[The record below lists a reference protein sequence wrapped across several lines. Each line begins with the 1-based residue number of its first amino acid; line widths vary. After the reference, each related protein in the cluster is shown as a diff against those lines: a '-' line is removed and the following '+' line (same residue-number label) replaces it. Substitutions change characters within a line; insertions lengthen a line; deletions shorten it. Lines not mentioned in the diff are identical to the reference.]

1 MPLHPS
7 LNPDGI
13 PSELKQYPQWVAT
26 GSDGAPL
33 NPRTGLPASVTKPAS
48 WGTFEEAVATGLLP
62 GFVLTPADPFTIV
75 DLDNKEHNPASQEEL
90 AWYGQLIQGFATYA
104 ELSKSGRGYHV
115 ILRGALNGAYGR
127 KAGRVE
133 VYTAQRYITLTGQC
147 FPGYESIAERQ
158 EQLDYLASML
168 PACSTLSALDESTPQ
183 TREDQVI
190 IDIACTADNAE
201 KFMRLWEGD
210 MSGYPSQSEADY
222 ALLAMLAY
230 YTPNNAQ
237 VRRLFR
243 YSALGK
249 RDKAVRND
257 KYLNYALAHLRAK
270 EPDVSGLVAK
280 ARELLAPKPHADDI
294 PQAEGAEAEVEEE
307 LPAFPAYAGEYAPGF
322 IGEVQK
328 WLYAAAPRPVQEVA
342 LVAAIGT
349 LAGILGRC
357 YNIERAGLN
366 QYMLLVA
373 GTGRGKDWIHKGSQR
388 LLSAV
393 CREVPAANAFAG
405 PASFASGTALIK
417 KLADQPCFLSVLG
430 EFADTF
436 EAMCSR
442 NPQPHLLQLRQVMLA
457 VYGLSGRDDLFK
469 GRAYADTE
477 KNVKD
482 IQAPAPTFVGETAPE
497 GFFAHIGPEHV
508 TTGFLPRFILVSYDG
523 PRPPAN
529 LNRDVP
535 IPQEVTAH
543 LVTLSSIALQ
553 LAHNSA
559 VCDVAWTPEAYNLLA
574 PGGQFDV
581 YCDEQMNT
589 SGGEAE
595 AELWNRAH
603 LKAMKLAALAAAAT
617 NPHEPKITEEYAVWA
632 IDLVTKDVTTMLSK
646 FSSGDFGTG
655 DGKQIADVRKVLA
668 GFFQMTNQELFA
680 KYRIPEG
687 MLDNGIVPYIFL
699 QRRTANVASLR
710 NDRMGATHA
719 LQKCLKVMVETG
731 ELIELNK
738 SAPELA
744 ALKYNGRM
752 FVLASMLQA
761 STTTPAA

>member
-13 PSELKQYPQWVAT
+13 PSELKLYPQWVAT
-26 GSDGAPL
+26 GNDGEPL
-33 NPRTGLPASVTKPAS
+33 NPRTGLRASVTKPAS

-75 DLDNKEHNPASQEEL
+75 DLDNKAHNPASDEEL
-90 AWYGQLIQGFATYA
+90 AWYGQLIQQFGTYA

-115 ILRGALNGAYGR
+115 VLRGALEGAYGR
-127 KAGRVE
+127 KHGRIE
-133 VYTAQRYITLTGQC
+133 VYSAQRYITMTGNC
-147 FPGYESIAERQ
+147 FPGYEQIAERQ
-158 EQLDYLASML
+158 EHLSQLAAML
-168 PACSTLSALDESTPQ
+168 PACSTLAALDETTPQ
-183 TREDQVI
+183 TRDDQAI
-190 IDIACTADNAE
+190 LDIACTADNAE
-201 KFMRLWEGD
+201 KFLRLWSGD
-210 MSGYPSQSEADY
+210 MVGYPSQSEADY
-222 ALLAMLAY
+222 ALLSMLAY
-230 YTPNNAQ
+230 YTPNNEQ

-257 KYLNYALAHLRAK
+257 RYLNYALGHLRAK
-270 EPDVSGLVAK
+270 EPDVSGLVEK
-280 ARELLAPKPHADDI
+280 ARTLLAQ
-294 PQAEGAEAEVEEE
+294 QAQPLVATVEEALLPSSEYPE
-307 LPAFPAYAGEYAPGF
+307 LPIYTGEYAPGF

-328 WLYAAAPRPVQEVA
+328 WLFAAAPRPVQEVA

-393 CREVPAANAFAG
+393 CREVPAAGAFAG

-508 TTGFLPRFILVSYDG
+508 TTGFLPRFILVSYEG

-529 LNRDVP
+529 LDRDVP
-535 IPQEVTAH
+535 IPAHVVSH

-553 LAHNSA
+553 LAHNNA
-559 VCDVAWTPEAYNLLA
+559 VCDVAWEASAHALLA
-574 PGGQFDV
+574 PGGMFDA
-581 YCDEQMNT
+581 YCDAQMNG
-589 SGGEAE
+589 SSGEAE

-617 NPHEPKITEEYAVWA
+617 NPHEPKITEEYATWA
-632 IDLVTKDVTTMLSK
+632 IDLVAKDVTTMLSK
-646 FSSGDFGTG
+646 FSSGDYGAG
-655 DGKQIADVRKVLA
+655 DGKQIADVNKVIS
-668 GFFQMTNQELFA
+668 GFFNCTSQELFE
-680 KYRIPEG
+680 KYRIPQG
-687 MLDNGIVPYIFL
+687 MVENGIIPYIFL
-699 QRRTANVASLR
+699 QRRTANIASLR

-719 LQKCLKVMVETG
+719 LQKCLKVLTDTG
-731 ELIELNK
+731 VITELNK
-738 SAPELA
+738 NAPELA
-744 ALKYNGRM
+744 ALNYNGRM
-752 FVLASMLQA
+752 FVLSSML
-761 STTTPAA
+761 AATAQKKA